1 MATSTPTV
9 LNPTV
14 FQIPEPPEEFG
25 QDGGKF
31 YRCYDELAEEIDDD
45 MTNGL
50 KEQLDGLLIF
60 AGLFAGVNSA
70 FLALTLPLLSA
81 DPADDTNALLRQSNA
96 ILLQLASGRNDSLP
110 ATSLPLP
117 SESFSP
123 PNGVFTV
130 NVLFSLSL
138 TFALISSFLAVLGR
152 QWLVYYRKRSGGGPD
167 RQRWEQLK
175 RFLGAER
182 WRLELILDDV
192 LPFLLQT
199 GLIIFCISLL
209 LYLYFLNPSLFVI
222 VGVPMYLGLAIFL
235 ASAACTVWD
244 RFCPFHSPLSHFLSS
259 VTRSIV
265 RSVKEFGI
273 SGVGLIKGVRNDPWG
288 RVRQG
293 FLQLRPAHF
302 ISTFRY
308 PYQALKTG
316 RPEES
321 PESLQVVA
329 IKRAIST
336 SEDPATLLHAA
347 ANIVAIR
354 NVDQLEQ
361 LWNDG
366 IFRERFL
373 ELWRSPSSGAF
384 QFQGASS
391 PDLVVSARRLYQSAI
406 THIILL
412 TSLPKSE
419 TDPLLHHFR
428 YVDKNSGDGIWI
440 PSRDIKGSSPILI
453 RLSLFSSTL
462 AYFIYTPSR
471 EEVQEFCDHFTA
483 YTDALRSAD
492 WRLLS
497 LVAWLIPKL
506 PMASHSLSRSIDS
519 LRGAYVG
526 TVDTVLKN
534 LEKTFRTLAKR
545 QDSELL
551 DRNRVLVNILR
562 CLNLI
567 MPEGGTNPHFKVE
580 HKFALLQMNER
591 VIRSSGVSPRAAVA
605 GRDLR
610 IGIVAAL
617 RATYMNK
624 AAARELTFNHLDLL
638 KSFFDEFR
646 GVEQSDLY
654 LQEDAEILR
663 MFTPMIEE
671 LQSYHPRRWVRVR
684 TWGARSSWDALE
696 AKREAVSAALSALKV
711 DVYRRYGEIQ
721 HGGRIGRDPELRWCR
736 WQDWPLI
743 LYEDDRPDQE

>member
-1 MATSTPTV
+1 MAAYPPNP

-14 FQIPEPPEEFG
+14 FEIPEPPEEFG

-31 YRCYDELAEEIDDD
+31 YRCYDALAEEIDED

-110 ATSLPLP
+110 TALPLP
-117 SESFSP
+117 SQSFRP

-199 GLIIFCISLL
+199 GLIIFCVSLL
-209 LYLYFLNPSLFVI
+209 LYLNFLNPSLFMV

-244 RFCPFHSPLSHFLSS
+244 RFCPFHSPLSHFMSS
-259 VTRSIV
+259 VTRYLV
-265 RSVKEFGI
+265 RLAKD
-273 SGVGLIKGVRNDPWG
+273 SGSSTGDLIKAARNDPWA
-288 RVRQG
+288 RMRQG
-293 FLQLRPAHF
+293 ILQLRPTSF

-316 RPEES
+316 RHEES
-321 PESLQVVA
+321 PESLQMVA
-329 IKRAIST
+329 IKRSIST

-361 LWNDG
+361 LWSDG
-366 IFRERFL
+366 VFRERFL
-373 ELWRSPSSGAF
+373 ELWRSSSSGAS
-384 QFQGASS
+384 QFEGGSQ
-391 PDLVVSARRLYQSAI
+391 DLVISAWRLYQSAI

-419 TDPLLHHFR
+419 TDPLLHDYR
-428 YVDKNSGDGIWI
+428 YVDRDIGDGTWI
-440 PSRDIKGSSPILI
+440 SNPDIATSSPIVV

-462 AYFIYTPSR
+462 AYFIYTPSQ
-471 EEVQEFCDHFTA
+471 EEVQDFCDHLAA
-483 YTDALRSAD
+483 YTDALQSAD
-492 WRLLS
+492 WKLLS
-497 LVAWLIPKL
+497 VVSWLIPRL
-506 PMASHSLSRSIDS
+506 PMVSHSLSRGLDS
-519 LRGAYVG
+519 LRGAYAGSVE
-526 TVDTVLKN
+526 TVMKN
-534 LEKTFRTLAKR
+534 LEKTFRTLTKR
-545 QDSELL
+545 QDSELF
-551 DRNRVLVNILR
+551 DRDRVLVNILR

-567 MPEGGTNPHFKVE
+567 MPDRGTNPHFHVE
-580 HKFALLQMNER
+580 QKFALLQMNEK
-591 VIRSSGVSPRAAVA
+591 VIRSPGISSRAAEA
-605 GRDLR
+605 GRELR
-610 IGIVAAL
+610 SGIVTSL
-617 RATYMNK
+617 RTTYMNK
-624 AAARELTFNHLDLL
+624 AAARILTFNHLDLL
-638 KSFFDEFR
+638 KSFLDEFR
-646 GVEQSDLY
+646 GVERNEMN
-654 LQEDAEILR
+654 LQEDAELLR
-663 MFTPMIEE
+663 IFTPM
-671 LQSYHPRRWVRVR
+671 RK
-684 TWGARSSWDALE
+684 ALG
-696 AKREAVSAALSALKV
+696 KLSHQNGK
-711 DVYRRYGEIQ
+711 
-721 HGGRIGRDPELRWCR
+721 PLR
-736 WQDWPLI
+736 
-743 LYEDDRPDQE
+743 